1 MKKGIL
7 LIESMVGI
15 FIILMSMCFFVKSY
29 ELLNESYAIINNNQ
43 NSKSILKALTKEI
56 KYNISFD
63 YINNKLNDRDI
74 FIYTNYDFLQKIYT
88 NDFRELLNNELLSE
102 EHLNGEEYLNN
113 YKNIIIKISKVNNDG
128 YITVKIKIIRKECEN
143 EEEVVKASWMDEI

>member
-74 FIYTNYDFLQKIYT
+74 VIYTNYDFLQKIYT

-102 EHLNGEEYLNN
+102 EHLNEKEYLNN
-113 YKNIIIKISKVNNDG
+113 YKL
-128 YITVKIKIIRKECEN
+128 
-143 EEEVVKASWMDEI
+143 VVE